1 MAADAWSRGCSHQGL
16 PPPLVPAER
25 AAVHPALWRALGT
38 ATGQDGGDSNGSGDG
53 GGAGADSITDA
64 STLVRLVR
72 PGCARLT
79 IENGMCVLYHSLHNG
94 RTMHAAALPSLEF
107 EAMDGP
113 ALEMLLTSYPEW
125 VRVGALP
132 LQEVADRIELAN
144 SLYTE
149 GVLIVQV

>member
-1 MAADAWSRGCSHQGL
+1 MHQGL
-16 PPPLVPAER
+16 PPPLLPAER
-25 AAVHPALWRALGT
+25 ATVHPALWRALGT
-38 ATGQDGGDSNGSGDG
+38 ATGQDGSDSRGSGDG
-53 GGAGADSITDA
+53 GGAGADSITDS
-64 STLVRLVR
+64 STLVRLIR

-107 EAMDGP
+107 ESTDGP

-132 LQEVADRIELAN
+132 LQDVADRVELAN
-144 SLYTE
+144 ALYVE
-149 GVLIVQV
+149 GVLMAQLKQEYPTER